1 MTRHPCTGPIISKE
15 ALERIRKILDAS
27 EKAGVTF
34 DLDGRVIS
42 VAGYEQGNFIGRT
55 ILSGVKEDMP
65 CYTQKNIWP
74 SFVLH
79 RGREAGRGHYP
90 RESQHD
96 GQRRRTL
103 HNKWWSS
110 AQIRARNRGRSDWHQ
125 CPRFSTAALLLLEL
139 IKGLNSGRLASQLL
153 PFTLK

>member
-1 MTRHPCTGPIISKE
+1 MTRHPCTSPIISKE
-15 ALERIRKILDAS
+15 SLERIRKNLDAS
-27 EKAGVTF
+27 EKAGVIF
-34 DLDGRVIS
+34 DLDGRAIS

-65 CYTQKNIWP
+65 CYTQKNVWP

-103 HNKWWSS
+103 HNKWWN
-110 AQIRARNRGRSDWHQ
+110 RAL
-125 CPRFSTAALLLLEL
+125 P
-139 IKGLNSGRLASQLL
+139 L
-153 PFTLK
+153 PFFCWSSSKGSILGDWQVSCCLLHSNKDDGFSMGVPRN